1 MDISKIPTKRHGE
14 VLDEHLVL
22 RGTNVL
28 DVGCGSGHLVRLMT
42 EMGATVTGIEPGE
55 RQLERARAHPVIG
68 TESYIEGTAERLPV
82 EDNCATII
90 IFFNSLHHVP
100 IGQLENALKE
110 AHRALKDGGVLYISE
125 PLALGAQFELS
136 KLINDE
142 TEVRAKAY
150 QAIKN
155 ALEMGFLEQTEY
167 FYTADVS
174 YVDFEA
180 YREHS
185 TSINPARNRYFEE
198 MGDELRGIFEN
209 FGDKRSDAWH
219 FSQPTRVNIL
229 KAC

>member
-1 MDISKIPTKRHGE
+1 MDISNIPTKRHGE

-42 EMGATVTGIEPGE
+42 KMGATVTGIEPGE
-55 RQLERARAHPVIG
+55 RQLERARAHLVVG

-100 IGQLENALKE
+100 MDQLENALKE
-110 AHRALKDGGVLYISE
+110 ARRALKDGGVLYISE
-125 PLALGAQFELS
+125 PLAQGAQFELS
-136 KLINDE
+136 QPINDE

-150 QAIKN
+150 QAIKD
-155 ALEMGFLEQTEY
+155 ALKNGFFEQTEY
-167 FYTADVS
+167 FYAADVY

-180 YREHS
+180 YRENS
-185 TSINPARNRYFEE
+185 TSINPARDRYFKE
-198 MGDELRGIFEN
+198 MGDELRRRFEN
-209 FGDKRSDAWH
+209 LGDKRSDGWH
-219 FSQPTRVNIL
+219 FSQPIRVNIL